1 MPDPTLQRPSAAGRR
16 LKRLLS
22 WPLVLI
28 AAFVVLFDDAFRV
41 WVKPAVARL
50 ARLAPIRRLEAW
62 IAGLP
67 PYGIVTLF
75 VVPLAVIEP
84 MKIAALYLIGTHHV
98 VSGILIFILAKIV
111 GVGLAE
117 RLFAIGREK
126 LLSIGW
132 FRWMFERAVRIK
144 DAVHAWLAAKP
155 FWQRARVWIQ
165 RMKATLA
172 RLKDQVAAW
181 RRRGGSTRWAA
192 ARRLVGGVVP
202 RATIPRSEVP
212 APPVKRGH
220 GLVP

>member
-1 MPDPTLQRPSAAGRR
+1 MSDPILSQPSPAGRR

-22 WPLVLI
+22 WPLVAI
-28 AAFVVLFDDAFRV
+28 AAFFVLFDDAFRV
-41 WVKPAVARL
+41 WVKPTVARI
-50 ARLAPIRRLEAW
+50 ARLAPIKSLEAW
-62 IAGLP
+62 IAALP

-75 VVPLAVIEP
+75 IVPLAMIEP

-98 VSGILIFILAKIV
+98 ISGILIFILAKIV

-144 DAVHAWLAAKP
+144 NNVHAWLASKP

-165 RMKATLA
+165 RIKGSL
-172 RLKDQVAAW
+172 AAW
-181 RRRGGSTRWAA
+181 RSRDGSTRWAA
-192 ARRLVGGVVP
+192 ARRLAGGVVP
-202 RATIPRSEVP
+202 RATIPQSEVP
-212 APPVKRGH
+212 SAAPVKRGH